1 LQNYRQIVIAAVLSV
16 AIFVAWDYFVLR
28 PQREAAQRREA
39 HPVQVTSPDGGA
51 PVPPRAP
58 EQAAPAPAPAAPPPS
73 APEELA
79 VLQNDDFKATFTT
92 WGGALKDL
100 ELKGRKY
107 RRVKDGH
114 DDPVR
119 LVVVADGEPW
129 PLALVPSPE
138 LGGGADLTTD
148 PAART
153 PMRLVSHDVRSVV
166 FEGRVAG
173 VGLRKRFAL
182 AERPFQ
188 IDAEVSVIGAERA
201 GAVSLL
207 VPSFMPPDAPKPGF
221 FSGGEV
227 FESVTPVCRAGGKT
241 ERYGHKEAVER
252 FAGATSWGGL
262 DQHYFATLVIPREPS
277 GECSLVRG
285 RKEGSA
291 WAVWR
296 VPVPQGA
303 SSLSFELFAGPK
315 RLDLLRTYGRDLD
328 TVIDYGAVANLFAF
342 IARLLFWLMRWFH
355 GLVHNWGVA
364 IMLLTLTVRLVL
376 YPLTVK
382 QMHSMQRMKE
392 LQPEIEKLKQKFG
405 ADREKLNQATMQL
418 YQEKKV
424 NPMSGCLPILI
435 QMPIWFALYATLQ
448 TSVELYREPFLWIQD
463 LTRYDPFYVL
473 PLAMGATMFVTQK
486 LAPQPADSTQAKILL
501 YFMPGFFT
509 FLMLRLPAGL
519 ALYILFNNLLSIVQ
533 QQYMLKKTA
542 APAAPAKG

>member
-1 LQNYRQIVIAAVLSV
+1 
-16 AIFVAWDYFVLR
+16 
-28 PQREAAQRREA
+28 
-39 HPVQVTSPDGGA
+39 
-51 PVPPRAP
+51 
-58 EQAAPAPAPAAPPPS
+58 
-73 APEELA
+73 
-79 VLQNDDFKATFTT
+79 
-92 WGGALKDL
+92 
-100 ELKGRKY
+100 
-107 RRVKDGH
+107 
-114 DDPVR
+114 
-119 LVVVADGEPW
+119 
-129 PLALVPSPE
+129 
-138 LGGGADLTTD
+138 
-148 PAART
+148 
-153 PMRLVSHDVRSVV
+153 
-166 FEGRVAG
+166 
-173 VGLRKRFAL
+173 
-182 AERPFQ
+182 
-188 IDAEVSVIGAERA
+188 
-201 GAVSLL
+201 
-207 VPSFMPPDAPKPGF
+207 
-221 FSGGEV
+221 
-227 FESVTPVCRAGGKT
+227 
-241 ERYGHKEAVER
+241 
-252 FAGATSWGGL
+252 
-262 DQHYFATLVIPREPS
+262 
-277 GECSLVRG
+277 
-285 RKEGSA
+285 
-291 WAVWR
+291 VWR

-315 RLDLLRTYGRDLD
+315 QLDLLRTYGRDLD

-424 NPMSGCLPILI
+424 NPASGCLPILI